1 MRKIFIFIVLLSSLF
16 GKNIVDVYRKDGIKS
31 VEDYLEKTLQSQSY
45 WSGYLKNRDLSF
57 GYYEDMKYVLVA
69 DKSKKELF
77 IYKNGKNGLK
87 FIKKLKIIVGKL
99 GDKKVEG
106 DLRTPLGVYKLVT
119 KFKPQDQFYGP
130 FAYALS
136 YPNTYDKLRG
146 KSGHGIWIH
155 GSPLDGSARNAQSK
169 GCIVLSNERLKKLD
183 SLIEPKKS
191 ILIITEGKLPK
202 TRKEDISVILSSL
215 YRWRY
220 AWKRSDI
227 EGYLKFYSSKF
238 IRFDGKR
245 IKSFSRMKRAI
256 FAKKEKKEI
265 IFKDINISPYPN
277 LEGKKLFKVS
287 FYEKYKTKRYRFN
300 GTKELYVELKN
311 GKFQILAEK

>member
-1 MRKIFIFIVLLSSLF
+1 MKKILLTLILINSLF
-16 GKNIVDVYRKDGIKS
+16 GKNIVDIYREGGIKS
-31 VEDYLEKTLQSQSY
+31 VENYLEKNLQSQKY
-45 WSGYLKNRDLSF
+45 WLDYLKKKDLNF
-57 GYYEDMKYVLVA
+57 GYYENAKYVLVA
-69 DKSKKELF
+69 DKSKKELY
-77 IYKNGKNGLK
+77 IYENGDNGLK
-87 FIKKLKIIVGKL
+87 LIKKLAIIVGKS

-119 KFKPQDQFYGP
+119 KFKPKDQFYGP

-136 YPNTYDKLRG
+136 YPNTFDKLRG

-155 GSPLDGSARNAQSK
+155 GSPLDGSARNSQSK

-191 ILIITEGKLPK
+191 VLIITEGKLPTTK
-202 TRKEDISVILSSL
+202 IDEISKILDSL

-220 AWKRSDI
+220 AWKISDI
-227 EGYLKFYSSKF
+227 DGYLKFYSPKF

-265 IFKDINISPYPN
+265 IFKNINISPYPN
-277 LEGKKLFKVS
+277 LEGKKLFKIS
-287 FYEKYKTKRYRFN
+287 FYEKYKTKRYKFN